1 VSEQLNGIHKTLQEV
16 ISKLLKNKD
25 VKDRVL
31 QWFRLAVG
39 LNQQKQKMYSQV
51 PLCSDGFILNLID
64 LMLLLCMPYAG
75 KFTEHHLHYPKINTF
90 YLYDDTY
97 IKEATKI
104 EKLDQDVIS

>member
-1 VSEQLNGIHKTLQEV
+1 MSEQLHGLHKTLQEV
-16 ISKLLKNKD
+16 ISKLLKSKEC
-25 VKDRVL
+25 KERVL

-51 PLCSDGFILNLID
+51 PLASDGFVLNLID
-64 LMLLLCMPYAG
+64 LMLLLCMPYTG

-97 IKEATKI
+97 IKEGSKI
-104 EKLDQDVIS
+104 EKLDQDATS